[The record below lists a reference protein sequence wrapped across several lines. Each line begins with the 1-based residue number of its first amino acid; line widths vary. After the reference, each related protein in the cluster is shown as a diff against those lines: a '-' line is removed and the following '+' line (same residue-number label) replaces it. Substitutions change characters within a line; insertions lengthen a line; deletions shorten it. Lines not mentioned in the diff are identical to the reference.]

1 MVDDEEYHIES
12 WVSPLSSIEKP
23 EKISHEYMKR
33 YLEEVYKSI
42 ERTISEDTLLDY
54 YFEFL

>member
-1 MVDDEEYHIES
+1 MVDEEYHIES

-23 EKISHEYMKR
+23 QKISSEYMKR

-42 ERTISEDTLLDY
+42 ERTMRQDMLLDQC
-54 YFEFL
+54 LGL